1 MAGLPLVTNIQTT
14 AREDVILVSWK
25 APVQP
30 VSGYVID
37 YTHNGNQYRWE
48 ETKYTN
54 ATLFGKPDTK
64 WLMEIR
70 RKDEWMV
77 NYTERAM

>member
-14 AREDVILVSWK
+14 AHEGVILVSWK

-37 YTHNGNQYRWE
+37 YTHNGNQYHWE

-54 ATLFGKPDTK
+54 ATLFGKSDIK
-64 WLMEIR
+64 CLMEIR
-70 RKDEWMV
+70 WKDEWMV